1 MALNDLIEERLFQ
14 TDSNSLVSRFS
25 NIGGSNVFKGPTAK
39 SLFYEAAKRTPGKYG
54 QFLFYSLGSFDNDF
68 INSYYRSESLSINK
82 NVSSLASKNPS
93 AGSLVR
99 ETANNESI
107 ASKNTGTLS
116 GLVSSKSYTGNI
128 VGGLSAPYY
137 WKDFLYCKY
146 YGTIPNNY
154 MITLRRFPHPILDNL
169 SVPDAIKS
177 TESYHAEGAGRPVAQ
192 AVTWYGGNSGNN
204 LNSILTFSTGLS
216 WTPKDQEEMKT
227 QEMFSKG
234 IFNQDHGPAKWLGLA
249 IDKAFPKL
257 KNAYDAAKTV
267 VDMGVIATDP
277 LEELTGAKKTKEL
290 RDKAKSS
297 GGVMSEYIFVPVDV
311 VKKTQ
316 TRTVGLPFNWETLTL
331 VFEYELTSVG
341 EVNTKAA
348 MLDILGNLLSMGT
361 NYGNFLTPE
370 IRYNSNFPA
379 IGFPGGNAGMEDFY
393 RDPIAW
399 LVKNARELSNAASY
413 SEGENDDNGDTSS
426 DPENIKKT
434 LTQIM
439 TDTANDPVKLADSL
453 KEFAGKLGTYGGR
466 LLRYA
471 ILSDFVTNYIPP
483 VSLLTGAP
491 IGEWHL
497 TVGNPM
503 NPIAMIGNLICE
515 FVKIEFNES
524 LGPDDF
530 PTGIKA
536 TFTLKHGRDRERGEI
551 ESIFNRGDGRLY
563 QSSLRTSASAQSYA
577 AFGDVNGNVLS
588 ESVKNSYLD
597 GSTWQKSAGLPSVL
611 GI

>member
-1 MALNDLIEERLFQ
+1 
-14 TDSNSLVSRFS
+14 
-25 NIGGSNVFKGPTAK
+25 
-39 SLFYEAAKRTPGKYG
+39 
-54 QFLFYSLGSFDNDF
+54 
-68 INSYYRSESLSINK
+68 
-82 NVSSLASKNPS
+82 
-93 AGSLVR
+93 
-99 ETANNESI
+99 
-107 ASKNTGTLS
+107 
-116 GLVSSKSYTGNI
+116 
-128 VGGLSAPYY
+128 
-137 WKDFLYCKY
+137 
-146 YGTIPNNY
+146 

-204 LNSILTFSTGLS
+204 LNSLLTFSTGLS
-216 WTPKDQEEMKT
+216 WTPKDQEAT
-227 QEMFSKG
+227 RDQEMFSKG

-290 RDKAKSS
+290 RDRAKGQN
-297 GGVMSEYIFVPVDV
+297 GGMMSEYLFVPVDV
-311 VKKTQ
+311 VKKTNV
-316 TRTVGLPFNWETLTL
+316 RSSGLSFSWESLTL
-331 VFEYELTSVG
+331 NFEYELASVG

-348 MLDILGNLLSMGT
+348 MLDILGNLLSIGT

-370 IRYNSNFPA
+370 IRYNSTFPA

-393 RDPIAW
+393 KDPINW
-399 LVKNARELSNAASY
+399 LVKNAKTISNAV
-413 SEGENDDNGDTSS
+413 NTS
-426 DPENIKKT
+426 DPSNENSPDDKADPDSIKSK

-439 TDTANDPVKLADSL
+439 TDSANDPVKLADSL
-453 KEFAGKLGTYGGR
+453 SEYSEELGIAGSR
-466 LLRYA
+466 LLKYA
-471 ILSDFVTNYIPP
+471 LIADLVTNYVAP

-515 FVKIEFNES
+515 GVKIEFSES

-563 QSSLRTSASAQSYA
+563 QSSLKTSATAQSYA

-588 ESVKNSYLD
+588 ESYKTSYLE
-597 GSTWQKSAGLPSVL
+597 GSAWQKSVGLPSVL